1 MLLRKMMMA
10 KTSAPPLDV
19 TGYVA
24 DTTIGYPLRGG
35 VFEITGG
42 VAPYSLS
49 GSPYSGTR
57 PAGVSV
63 AIVGDELQMTGNTT
77 TLASY
82 SWTERVL
89 STDGQHFDVVCA
101 AQVRAAWTP
110 ANLATP
116 PSIWVNDT
124 SSVTNVSGAC
134 SQWNDISG
142 NGYHFVQ
149 ATVGNRPAITA
160 SAQNGLRGLTFDGT
174 TDQMATSAG
183 AATRLLFTNKAA
195 GWLMYI
201 GKKSGADGSP
211 TPRNAVW
218 VPSGGGAGTGRAG
231 LRMGLPSTG
240 NANRP
245 SITGRRLDADSDTN
259 AASSGSARTDWLTSI
274 GSFDY
279 SGNTMTLHIDGTQV
293 VQVAIAASGGNT
305 SNTMSPTEL
314 VLSGNNPASTVA
326 AACDMVLGEVIIG
339 GGYLPTG
346 TEVEKLAA
354 WAAWKWALT
363 TNLEPTNPWHDIP
376 PYV

>member
-10 KTSAPPLDV
+10 KTSASPVDV

-101 AQVRAAWTP
+101 VQVRAAWTP

-116 PSIWVNDT
+116 PSIWLNDT

-134 SQWNDISG
+134 SQWSDISG
-142 NGYHFVQ
+142 NGYNFVQ
-149 ATVGNRPAITA
+149 ITAGNRPAITA

-174 TDQMATSAG
+174 NDQMVTNAG
-183 AATRLLFTNKAA
+183 SATRGIFTNVAA
-195 GWLMYI
+195 GWMMYV
-201 GKKSGADGSP
+201 GRKSGSDGAG
-211 TPRNAVW
+211 TIRFAVH
-218 VPSGGGAGTGRAG
+218 VPSGASAGTQRAA
-231 LRMGLPSTG
+231 LMMGSTG
-240 NANRP
+240 VANAP
-245 SITGRRLDADSDTN
+245 YAIGRRLDADGNTAVSN
-259 AASSGSARTDWLTSI
+259 AGGARTDWLTSI
-274 GSFDY
+274 GTMDY
-279 SGNTMTLHIDGTQV
+279 ANRTLTLYVDGTQAG
-293 VQVAIAASGGNT
+293 QSTTMSASGGNT
-305 SNTMSPTEL
+305 SNTQSFTEL
-314 VLSGNNPASTVA
+314 VLSGNNPASPVA
-326 AACDMVLGEVIIG
+326 GACDMVLGEVIIG

-363 TNLEPTNPWHDIP
+363 ANLEPTNPWHDIP